1 MAKTLLVG
9 YRAADLTSAL
19 LAGDVTC
26 HTLDVY
32 HRHAIEKVHHA
43 KAICSPHLPE
53 GPWDVVK
60 FRTGPRLM
68 SGELALDLLQE
79 CAALVGGDLKPPRFV
94 LDYVG
99 RERDR
104 NDLLD
109 KVRKDAKRHRSF
121 RAEWPAS
128 VPDGPKLTFASYP
141 GCFCHRRLDEG
152 GLALAEVVCGEVEKW
167 RRGGG
172 EKVEKVEV
180 EVRGGERKVKTPFS
194 TSTSSLDLDHTSTS
208 SLHLG
213 HLNLLDMGCGCGLVG
228 LLVAS
233 STASHAPA
241 ANSPIR
247 QFANSLIS
255 LTLVDSHSR
264 AVEAARENAARFGI
278 PAEVILSDSG
288 TPARMDGTFDVF
300 VGNPPYYSDYR
311 IAEVFLETAVRA
323 LKPGGVC
330 YQVVKNAANLE
341 PVQARFFPTVEVIRR
356 RGYAILKSV
365 KRSNDQT
372 ACGRI
377 GDAPLPVCIGDAP
390 LPERS
395 WSCRH

>member
-9 YRAADLTSAL
+9 YKAADLTPAL

-43 KAICSPHLPE
+43 KAICSPHLPD
-53 GPWDVVK
+53 GPWDVVR
-60 FRTGPRLM
+60 FRTGPKLM

-79 CAALVGGDLKPPRFV
+79 CAKLVGHDLKPPRFV

-109 KVRKDAKRHRSF
+109 KVRRDAARERSF
-121 RAEWPAS
+121 KAEWPAS
-128 VPDGPKLTFASYP
+128 VPGGPKLLFTSYP

-152 GLALAEVVCGEVEKW
+152 GLALAEVVS
-167 RRGGG
+167 RDLRAAP
-172 EKVEKVEV
+172 
-180 EVRGGERKVKTPFS
+180 TPKPPS
-194 TSTSSLDLDHTSTS
+194 IQTPKP
-208 SLHLG
+208 LH
-213 HLNLLDMGCGCGLVG
+213 LLDMGCGCGLVG
-228 LLVAS
+228 LLVA
-233 STASHAPA
+233 T
-241 ANSPIR
+241 ANSSIIS
-247 QFANSLIS
+247 SLV
-255 LTLVDSHSR
+255 LVDSHAR
-264 AVEAARENAARFGI
+264 AVEAAKENAAKFGVS
-278 PAEVILSDSG
+278 AEVILSDNG

-330 YQVVKNAANLE
+330 YQVVKNAAGLE
-341 PVQARFFPTVEVIRR
+341 PVQRRYFPDVEVIRR
-356 RGYAILKSV
+356 RNYCVLKSV
-365 KRSNDQT
+365 KPS
-372 ACGRI
+372 
-377 GDAPLPVCIGDAP
+377 
-390 LPERS
+390 
-395 WSCRH
+395 

>member
-9 YRAADLTSAL
+9 YKAADLTPAL

-43 KAICSPHLPE
+43 KAICSPHLPD
-53 GPWDVVK
+53 GPWDVVR
-60 FRTGPRLM
+60 FRTGPKLM

-79 CAALVGGDLKPPRFV
+79 CAKLVGHDLKPPRFV

-109 KVRKDAKRHRSF
+109 KVRRDAARERSF
-121 RAEWPAS
+121 KAEWPAS
-128 VPDGPKLTFASYP
+128 VPGGPKLLFTSYP

-152 GLALAEVVCGEVEKW
+152 GLALAEVVS
-167 RRGGG
+167 RDLRAAP
-172 EKVEKVEV
+172 
-180 EVRGGERKVKTPFS
+180 TPKPPS
-194 TSTSSLDLDHTSTS
+194 IQTPKP
-208 SLHLG
+208 LH
-213 HLNLLDMGCGCGLVG
+213 LLDMGCGCGLVG
-228 LLVAS
+228 LLVA
-233 STASHAPA
+233 T
-241 ANSPIR
+241 ANSSIIS
-247 QFANSLIS
+247 SLV
-255 LTLVDSHSR
+255 LVDSHAR
-264 AVEAARENAARFGI
+264 AVEAAKENAAKFGVS
-278 PAEVILSDSG
+278 AEVILSDNG

-330 YQVVKNAANLE
+330 YQVVKNAAGLE
-341 PVQARFFPTVEVIRR
+341 PVQRRYFPDVEVIRR
-356 RGYAILKSV
+356 RNYCVLKSV
-365 KRSNDQT
+365 KP
-372 ACGRI
+372 A
-377 GDAPLPVCIGDAP
+377 
-390 LPERS
+390 
-395 WSCRH
+395 